1 MRSHAARL
9 CCDDCD
15 GIMLTVE
22 DLKQSIDELIQ
33 IRPELAFVHVKPG
46 AKSCP
51 DCTGELSECRLEL
64 HILQH
69 TIKPRVDVGFCT
81 SHGFWFGNGGL
92 AQIYLAVERVL
103 GAHGGNIPER
113 NGRGLKLPPNVK
125 L

>member
-22 DLKQSIDELIQ
+22 DFKQSVDELIQ
-33 IRPELAFVHVKPG
+33 LRPALAFVRVKAGDEP
-46 AKSCP
+46 CP
-51 DCTGELSECRLEL
+51 DCALTMSNCRLEL
-64 HILQH
+64 RILQH

-81 SHGFWFGNGGL
+81 SHGFWLGNGGL

-103 GAHGGNIPER
+103 GAHGGDVPER
-113 NGRGLKLPPNVK
+113 NGKRLKLPPNVK